1 MTITDRK
8 RAHAFV
14 AESYAKYG
22 PEVTRYLHRRVRNSQ
37 DVRDLFQE
45 VWRRLL
51 RIKNPA
57 EVAEPLAYIYRAAA
71 NVIAEYRLMRGR
83 DCVSIDSEAVEYA
96 SEHPP
101 YATADEMADA
111 LTRRAELERV
121 LASLPKT
128 YRHVLIL
135 RITED
140 LSYEEIGERLGL
152 TAYTAGQYFCRA
164 MRLLANRKRK
174 R

>member
-1 MTITDRK
+1 MSVSDRK
-8 RAHAFV
+8 PVSAFV

-22 PEVTRYLHRRVRNSQ
+22 PEVARYLQRRVRNSQ

-51 RIKNPA
+51 RVKNPS
-57 EVAEPLAYIYRAAA
+57 EVMEPLAYIHEAAK
-71 NVIAEYRLMRGR
+71 NVIREYHLLRRR
-83 DCVSIDSEAVEYA
+83 DRVWVDSEAVEYA
-96 SEHPP
+96 AEHPAFVAP
-101 YATADEMADA
+101 DEMAEDLA
-111 LTRRAELERV
+111 RKAELERV

-128 YRHVLIL
+128 LRQVLLL
-135 RITED
+135 RIIEG

-164 MRLLANRKRK
+164 MRRVADRKRE

>member
-1 MTITDRK
+1 VTLSDPK
-8 RAHAFV
+8 RARTFV

-22 PEVTRYLHRRVRNSQ
+22 PEVARYLHRRVRNSQ

-51 RIKNPA
+51 RIRNPA
-57 EVAEPLAYIYRAAA
+57 DVVEPLAYIHEAAK
-71 NVIAEYRLMRGR
+71 NVVREYHMLRRR
-83 DCVSIDSEAVEYA
+83 DRVSVDSEAVEYA
-96 SEHPP
+96 AEHPHYVAP
-101 YATADEMADA
+101 DEMAEDLA
-111 LTRRAELERV
+111 RKAELQRV

-128 YRHVLIL
+128 QRQIL
-135 RITED
+135 LMRITEG

-164 MRLLANRKRK
+164 MRRLADRKREP
-174 R
+174 